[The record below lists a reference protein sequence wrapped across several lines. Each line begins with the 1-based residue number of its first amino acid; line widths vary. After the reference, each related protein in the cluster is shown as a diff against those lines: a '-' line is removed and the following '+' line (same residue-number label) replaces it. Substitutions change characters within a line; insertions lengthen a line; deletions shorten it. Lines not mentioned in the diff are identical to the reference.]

1 MPTLPRKGTGRA
13 SQSLWVFMHEKG
25 LMHAVRASL
34 ENFGHLE
41 YADKEDGDNTRH
53 VNIIPLYTLSN
64 L

>member
-1 MPTLPRKGTGRA
+1 
-13 SQSLWVFMHEKG
+13 MHEKG